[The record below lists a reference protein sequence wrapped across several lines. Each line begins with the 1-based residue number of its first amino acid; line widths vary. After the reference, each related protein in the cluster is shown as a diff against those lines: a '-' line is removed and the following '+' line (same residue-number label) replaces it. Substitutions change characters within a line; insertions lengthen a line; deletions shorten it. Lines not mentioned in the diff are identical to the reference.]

1 MSSEFYDIANIGN
14 SPPTHPPPSL
24 FSFDYRNLYLSEAK
38 LFLPPSSSSPTI
50 DSSARLYADD
60 RCHAPTDS
68 IHPVF
73 PSYFSTILKG
83 GGQRKTILNL
93 REASRGSGRMI
104 DHPRILTRN
113 RSPKTSSSLIRLM
126 TKPRMKQASVF
137 LSFELENWAR
147 QREREREEID
157 AMSLSIFT
165 ASLPRQFV
173 QEGRNRREGAA
184 LLARL
189 KPLPSS
195 PVGISVKVEILD
207 PPRTEQLAIILAGV
221 GRGGV
226 GASFRR
232 DL

>member
-1 MSSEFYDIANIGN
+1 
-14 SPPTHPPPSL
+14 
-24 FSFDYRNLYLSEAK
+24 
-38 LFLPPSSSSPTI
+38 
-50 DSSARLYADD
+50 
-60 RCHAPTDS
+60 
-68 IHPVF
+68 
-73 PSYFSTILKG
+73 
-83 GGQRKTILNL
+83 
-93 REASRGSGRMI
+93 
-104 DHPRILTRN
+104 
-113 RSPKTSSSLIRLM
+113 
-126 TKPRMKQASVF
+126 
-137 LSFELENWAR
+137 
-147 QREREREEID
+147 
-157 AMSLSIFT
+157 MSLSIFT

-226 GASFRR
+226 GTSFRR